1 MTVKFNVVQEIQFRG
16 TTFSVGDKVMISRG
30 DIGTIRNFDQLGV
43 SLNGDPLYCGFI
55 DDLEGFSMV
64 YAAFTDDRRPAGT
77 ASIGVKVGWAKP
89 EKNIE

>member
-1 MTVKFNVVQEIQFRG
+1 MSVKFNVVQEIQFRG
-16 TTFSVGDKVMISRG
+16 TTFSVGDEVVIYNGKV
-30 DIGTIRNFDQLGV
+30 GTIRNFDQLGV

-55 DDLEGFSMV
+55 DDLEGFSMA

-77 ASIGVKVGWAKP
+77 ASITIKAGWAKP